1 MLLLVIVLLQLP
13 CGLGQ
18 RSLRDHPI
26 ASPEPVQYL
35 DGSDWTLSSIP
46 SAWPPLCST
55 LAGPICNCGSLHDG
69 SGEGLCW
76 SCQSC
81 NTCANCRNCQ
91 KCTDDSEVENGITVP
106 ATVPG
111 DLVTDL
117 QRAGV
122 IGDPYF
128 NNSYLNASIFWNS
141 ARTSW
146 RYEKQFQSWSSEMID
161 TSTLLV
167 LDGVKMAAHITLNG
181 QNVGFTTSQFLRYRF
196 DITDALVPGT
206 NVLQVNF
213 EGANGTLGP
222 ELPDDEGR
230 FMGCTGGWDWAPLS
244 PTRNSKGTPTFSKGL
259 WKSVYLAHFPR
270 GSVAINHLAPQ
281 VFYHGPYPTTR
292 LSENGSAGDTYNWT
306 VLVRV
311 EVWSAMPVTNATLQV
326 EGSWDDGVTRQL
338 TNLAIPAAQSIML
351 NLTLPASRPKLW
363 WPLGLGEQHLY
374 SVTARIFTQ
383 LPSRS
388 PLSSETSRSL
398 GFRSVALVT
407 VNDTDP
413 EVVASAEKNNLQGTG
428 NFSMFFRVNGVPL
441 FSRGANLV
449 PMEAFEGRVT
459 AAATVRMVRSVAAAH
474 FNMLRV
480 WAGGVYQ
487 YRAFYEECDAL
498 GILIYHDMMFIE
510 QGHGPCCPYY
520 ACASGWSCGSHP
532 YNASCDCDT
541 LAGEHQR
548 AEITHQIRR
557 LSPHPSIIVYD
568 GCNEC
573 SGSGRY
579 SDFVMTNVAAEDWSR
594 AVWPASPS
602 PGWVSGVHRLT
613 SLPVV
618 SANGDGVEH
627 LVPSHGRYESVSK
640 RNCTAPC
647 TACQCSLCGCNEVES
662 HGPYVG
668 DLPQFYA
675 GLGMT
680 PNFSTAVFQKMGHFA
695 SDLATGPSH
704 PGHFTSEFG
713 CTGLSSFESMSPSLP
728 ASQWSVESA
737 SMRLRNHPPRNQ
749 IERYFGVGV
758 GPNSLDTVGKSAF
771 QRQLYQHTMAQ
782 AWWIK
787 MMLEQSRRTNEW
799 GMLFWMLNEIW
810 PTSGWGSLEYGP
822 ASQTPSSA
830 VEAPGFI
837 PTRGQVAGGRW
848 KPLHHILEATS
859 FRDVICA
866 CDGDGRCF
874 LRNDRAQQVSLSV
887 SVTLM
892 RFLDGQTTQLT
903 TVPDMNT
910 TTLASGPGAMQLF
923 CVSSPDNSSACAPL
937 SAVLATHGCNPNGSD
952 CLVRLETTAT
962 EAPWADT
969 SNEMLL
975 SFPRQLELP
984 EVHVEARVVITDADR
999 PTVSLLVTHP
1009 GGGQGG
1015 MALAVVLTTASAGRF
1030 LSNVLTLSP
1039 GIATTVVFEPW
1050 EDGGHAFDIGVF
1062 ERSLRIQHLQQAIY
1076 GQQVVTE

>member
-1 MLLLVIVLLQLP
+1 MTI
-13 CGLGQ
+13 
-18 RSLRDHPI
+18 
-26 ASPEPVQYL
+26 
-35 DGSDWTLSSIP
+35 
-46 SAWPPLCST
+46 
-55 LAGPICNCGSLHDG
+55 
-69 SGEGLCW
+69 
-76 SCQSC
+76 
-81 NTCANCRNCQ
+81 
-91 KCTDDSEVENGITVP
+91 P

-122 IGDPYF
+122 IADPYF
-128 NNSYLNASIFWNS
+128 NNSYLNYSTFWNS
-141 ARTSW
+141 ARISW
-146 RYEKQFQSWSSEMID
+146 RYEKQFECWSSEMMS
-161 TSTLLV
+161 TTTLLIF
-167 LDGVKMAAHITLNG
+167 DGVKMPARVTLNG
-181 QNVGFTTSQFLRYRF
+181 QIVGFTSSQFLRYRF
-196 DITDALVPGT
+196 DITNALVPGS
-206 NVLQVNF
+206 NVLHVDF

-222 ELPDDEGR
+222 DLLDDQGR
-230 FMGCTGGWDWAPLS
+230 FMGCTGGWDWAPHS
-244 PTRNSKGTPTFSKGL
+244 PTSNKRGTPTFSKGL
-259 WKSVYLAHFPR
+259 WKSVYLARIPR
-270 GSVAINHLAPQ
+270 GAVAINHLSPQ
-281 VFYHGPYPTTR
+281 IFYHGPYPTTR
-292 LSENGSAGDTYNWT
+292 LSENGSAGDNYNWT

-311 EVWSAMPVTNATLQV
+311 QVWAPMPVTNATLQV
-326 EGSWDDGVTRQL
+326 DGSWDGGVTRQL
-338 TNLAIPAAQSIML
+338 TNLAIPTAQSIVL
-351 NLTLPASRPKLW
+351 NLTLPALRPKLW
-363 WPLGLGEQHLY
+363 WPLGLGEQNLY

-383 LPSRS
+383 LPSQP
-388 PLSSETSRSL
+388 PLISQTSRSL

-413 EVVASAEKNNLQGTG
+413 DVVLSAEKNNLQGSG

-449 PMEAFEGRVT
+449 PMEEFEGRVT
-459 AAATVRMVRSVAAAH
+459 AAATVRLVQSVAAAH

-487 YRAFYEECDAL
+487 YRAFYEECDAQ
-498 GILIYHDMMFIE
+498 GILLYHDMMFIE

-541 LAGEHQR
+541 PIGTHQR

-579 SDFVMTNVAAEDWSR
+579 SDFVMATVAAEDWSR

-602 PGWVSGVHRLT
+602 SGWVSGVHRLT

-618 SANGDGVEH
+618 SANGEGVED
-627 LVPSHGRYESVSK
+627 LVPSHGRYESVSD
-640 RNCTAPC
+640 RNCTVPC
-647 TACQCSLCGCNEVES
+647 TACQCTLCGCNEVES

-668 DLPQFYA
+668 DLPKFYA

-680 PNFSTAVFQKMGHFA
+680 PNFSAAVFDRMGYFA
-695 SDLATGPSH
+695 TQLDTGPAH

-713 CTGLSSFESMSPSLP
+713 ITGLSSFESMSPSLP
-728 ASQWSVESA
+728 ASQWSVESP
-737 SMRLRNHPPRNQ
+737 SMHLRNHPPRNQ
-749 IERYFGVGV
+749 IERYFGVGL

-822 ASQTPSSA
+822 APQTPLSA
-830 VEAPGFI
+830 DETPGFI
-837 PTRGQVAGGRW
+837 PTPGQVAGGRW

-887 SVTLM
+887 SVTLL
-892 RFLDGQTTQLT
+892 RFRDGQSTRIT
-903 TVPDMNT
+903 TVPDMNST
-910 TTLASGPGAMQLF
+910 NLPSGPGSMQLF
-923 CVSSPDNSSACAPL
+923 CVASHDNASSCEPLNS
-937 SAVLATHGCNPNGSD
+937 VLAAHGCHPEGTD
-952 CLVRLETTAT
+952 CLLRLETTA
-962 EAPWADT
+962 EDASWAES

-975 SFPRQLELP
+975 SFPRDLVLP
-984 EVHVEARVVITDADR
+984 EVHVDAQVVVTDDDSPA
-999 PTVSLLVTHP
+999 VSLLATHP

-1030 LSNVLTLSP
+1030 LKNVLTLSP
-1039 GIATTVVFEPW
+1039 GVVTTVAFEPW
-1050 EDGGHAFDIGVF
+1050 EDGGAVFDVGEF
-1062 ERSLRIQHLQQAIY
+1062 ERSLRVQHLQQAVY
-1076 GQQVVTE
+1076 GANSVN